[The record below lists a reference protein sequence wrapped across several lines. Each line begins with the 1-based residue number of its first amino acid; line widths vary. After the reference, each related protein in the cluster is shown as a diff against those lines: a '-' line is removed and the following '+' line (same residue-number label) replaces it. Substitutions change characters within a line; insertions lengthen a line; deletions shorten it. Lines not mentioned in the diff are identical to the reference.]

1 MLNNRRKEKSQHLR
15 KLSDKNEKLTKK
27 NQGKDK
33 KKSFKVFDIQVQG
46 K

>member
-15 KLSDKNEKLTKK
+15 KLSDKNEKLRKK
-27 NQGKDK
+27 NQGKEK
-33 KKSFKVFDIQVQG
+33 KRIEVFDIQVQG